1 MRNTNAM
8 AILEYFLRLLEF
20 MGQVGEFLELLSS
33 PIGLTAMVCL
43 TSYECLLLF
52 GCDAT
57 NSAVLSLVITLTYYT
72 TSNRPNF

>member
-1 MRNTNAM
+1 MRNANAM

-52 GCDAT
+52 GCDPA
-57 NSAVLSLVITLTYYT
+57 NSVVLASVITLSFHAA
-72 TSNRPNF
+72 SNRPNF